1 MAETFVTNGREKTAV
16 YVRPGGPGN
25 RWKIA
30 NTGGAEVDA
39 ITGGA
44 VDVESKFGVNGR
56 GQSVYLGSRKTGN
69 PGRRTTTLR
78 YRPEIAK
85 YLAQQTIKNC
95 PFDVMV
101 QVRCGELSATSYDIA
116 QALYD
121 ASTTNVSTSSM
132 LANLAEGTDD
142 DQMIALDLSGAPLFE
157 DFAKLG
163 MIDISAAVSDFAIN
177 QIISV
182 GGQACAGGCSTI
194 DNPGDLEY
202 FAVTDRDNT
211 PGYLSQATPRFLWTS
226 INADGSIS
234 WSGVYVNSALNADAT
249 SVAKL
254 GDYVFVAANGVHY
267 AAIED
272 VRNGVPNPFR
282 AVTGLS
288 TPNFP
293 TSIVAV
299 GDVLWGVGTGGRIY
313 KSNPDGFA
321 WSIYSDAVV
330 TTANLTTLGL
340 LDSTLGYFAGASGT
354 LVQLNGSS
362 LRLVPIRTSVTGS
375 PITTAITGVAV
386 ADQRGDEVLVTLS
399 NGTMYISKNA
409 RATIPTFT
417 AVDGPDF
424 GVGSLTA
431 PQFVGYRGN
440 HLFVLQTTPTGNTT
454 RLLRDISGGAGQWE
468 KVSEYVAPSNFG
480 INSVAMANINS
491 GMVAGEAHE
500 GFAFIGR
507 VTPK

>member
-25 RWKIA
+25 RWRLA
-30 NTGGAEVDA
+30 NDKGAEVDA

-44 VDVESKFGVNGR
+44 VDVESKFGVNTR

-101 QVRCGELSATSYDIA
+101 QVRCGDLSATSYDIA

-163 MIDISAAVSDFAIN
+163 MLDISAAVSDFAIN

-211 PGYLSQATPRFLWTS
+211 PGYLSQATPRFLYTS

-234 WSGVYVNSALNADAT
+234 WSGVYINSALNADAT

-254 GDYVFVAANGVHY
+254 GEYVFVAANGVHY

-272 VRNGVPNPFR
+272 IKNGVTNPFR
-282 AVTGLS
+282 SVTGLT

-293 TSIVAV
+293 TAIVAI

-321 WSIYSDAVV
+321 WSIFSDAVV
-330 TTANLTTLGL
+330 TTANLTTLAL
-340 LDSTLGYFAGASGT
+340 LDSTLGYFAGASGV

-386 ADQRGDEVLVTLS
+386 ADQRGDEVLVTLA
-399 NGTMYISKNA
+399 NGTMFLSKNA

-440 HLFVLQTTPTGNTT
+440 HLFVLQTTPVGNTT